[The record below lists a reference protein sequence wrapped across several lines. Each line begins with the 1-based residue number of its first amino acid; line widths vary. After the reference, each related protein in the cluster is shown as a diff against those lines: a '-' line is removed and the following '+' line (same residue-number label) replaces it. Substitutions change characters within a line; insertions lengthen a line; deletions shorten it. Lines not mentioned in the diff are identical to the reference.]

1 MTMPSSDPSE
11 VTLYKLTSETV
22 LTGRG
27 YPPEFT
33 QVQMRSIEEKEIWF
47 SHDLVSSSPFDRG
60 GIIQHTLPVHHYV
73 KRVNQVPNEDRVLP
87 NGNEYKTEHYY
98 FAIEPALKSILEMP
112 FKDQLR
118 KALQS
123 ELKEHKK
130 ALAAQRQLTALSR
143 ELAHATAFIARF
155 QGAPLF
161 RRLWI
166 ALRPVKNWPEAA
178 ESTTWQNQQNSTPT
192 P

>member
-1 MTMPSSDPSE
+1 MPSSDPSE

-27 YPPEFT
+27 YSPEFI
-33 QVQMRSIEEKEIWF
+33 QVQMRSIEEKKIWF
-47 SHDLVSSSPFDRG
+47 SHDLVSSSHFDCG
-60 GIIQHTLPVHHYV
+60 GLIQHTLPVYHYV
-73 KRVNQVPNEDRVLP
+73 KRVNQVPSKDRVLP

-112 FKDQLR
+112 FKNQLR
-118 KALQS
+118 EALQS
-123 ELKEHKK
+123 ELKERKK

-155 QGAPLF
+155 QDAPLL

-166 ALRPVKNWPEAA
+166 ALRPVKNWPEATK
-178 ESTTWQNQQNSTPT
+178 STTWQNQQNSTPT